1 MNIIKIIQNIIH
13 ISGGIAIHP
22 IQDMSKFNNI
32 FTISYIYEIKDK
44 VVIPGISTKIVH
56 KYKYLNNMTYYLL

>member
-13 ISGGIAIHP
+13 ISGGI